1 MTKKKNVKNDKVTSK
16 PVSKAAKT
24 TKTTKRKTK
33 SSKDCPDG
41 VCPLDKK
48 IKQKKKEL
56 SANLEQPKVERSLC
70 QKVYGWF
77 FPSSCRS

>member
-1 MTKKKNVKNDKVTSK
+1 MTKKKNVKKDKVTSK
-16 PVSKAAKT
+16 PVSKAA
-24 TKTTKRKTK
+24 KTTKRKTK

-56 SANLEQPKVERSLC
+56 STNLEQQKVVKRSLC
-70 QKVYGWF
+70 QKVYDYL
-77 FPSSCRS
+77 FPSYDRS